1 MTSEPLHI
9 RRRSLLIA
17 IAAIIVAIIVW
28 NIPALDFLL
37 YPFRLFVTFI
47 HETAHGLTAI
57 LTGGQLINLTVYSSG
72 AGVATTA
79 GGARWLIL
87 PAGYLGA
94 ALFGAVLFYLTNTI
108 RRARWISGALA
119 IMMAIM
125 ALTYTNF
132 LSTAWLVGLGFA
144 AVLAVL
150 AYKGSRE
157 LNLAVLNFLAVL
169 TALNAVVDLFSLVQY
184 SNASMG
190 EVRNDAAAFSAN
202 VFPLI
207 PPAVWAVCWAAIAVL
222 MLGLAVWYSYGR
234 RAKRHLDSAYN
245 SIKDKAS

>member
-1 MTSEPLHI
+1 MIEPVHI

-17 IAAIIVAIIVW
+17 AAAIVVAIIVW
-28 NIPALDFLL
+28 NIPALDFIL

-57 LTGGQLINLTVYSSG
+57 ITGGQLINLTVFSNG

-94 ALFGAVLFYLTNTI
+94 ALFGAVLFYLTNTV
-108 RRARWISGALA
+108 RHTRWISGGLAVMMAVMALA
-119 IMMAIM
+119 
-125 ALTYTNF
+125 YTSF

-150 AYKGSRE
+150 AYKGGRE
-157 LNLAVLNFLAVL
+157 VNLAVLNFLAVL
-169 TALNAVVDLFSLVQY
+169 CALNAVVDLFSLVQY
-184 SNASMG
+184 SSVSMG
-190 EVRNDAAAFSAN
+190 EVRNDAAAFSAD
-202 VFPLI
+202 VVPII
-207 PPAVWAVCWAAIAVL
+207 PPAVWAICWAVLAVL
-222 MLGLAVWYSYGR
+222 MLGAAVWYSYGR
-234 RAKRHLDSAYN
+234 RAKRHIDGAYN
-245 SIKDKAS
+245 NLKDKVG